1 LKTGSG
7 VSSDTGSDAA
17 VRTDAGTDG
26 FAIVRQALSAEAL
39 AVALQES
46 VDICRGIRG
55 QVKGLPDDRCE
66 LDDDELL
73 GRCLAIHFPHKISS
87 FYHQLLFNPAI
98 IEALNGVIGPDVKC
112 MQSMLF
118 VKSAGKPGQAWHQD
132 EHFIPTRDRSLW
144 GAWVA
149 LDEATIDNGCLWV
162 LPGSHR
168 SGVIWPTKPH
178 GTDDFDGGEEAYGF
192 PDDVRTALPIELQPG
207 DAVIFHG
214 YLLHRSLPNRRTSGF
229 RRAIVNH
236 YMSAQSLL
244 PWDWDGRLTL
254 KNDVRDIVMISGQDP
269 YGYRGTESLTYPYV
283 RFETGLEAPSD

>member
-1 LKTGSG
+1 MGLSAD
-7 VSSDTGSDAA
+7 SDTDAA
-17 VRTDAGTDG
+17 ADG
-26 FAIVRQALSAEAL
+26 FAIVREALSDLEL
-39 AVALQES
+39 DEALQES
-46 VDICRGIRG
+46 VDICRGTRG
-55 QVKGLPDDRCE
+55 QVKGLPDDRDE

-73 GRCLAIHFPHKISS
+73 GRCLAIHFPHKISA
-87 FYHQLLFNPAI
+87 FYHQLLFNRPI
-98 IEALNGVIGPDVKC
+98 IEALNRVIGPDVKC

-149 LDEATIDNGCLWV
+149 LDEATIENGCLWV

-168 SGVIWPTKPH
+168 AGVIWPTRPH
-178 GTDDFDGGEEAYGF
+178 RTTDFDGGEEAYGF
-192 PDDVRTALPIELQPG
+192 PDDAASAVPVELRPG
-207 DAVIFHG
+207 DALIFHG
-214 YLLHRSLPNRRTSGF
+214 YLLHRSLPNRRNSGF

-254 KNDVRDIVMISGQDP
+254 KNDVRDIVMVSGHDP
-269 YGYRGTESLTYPYV
+269 YGYKGNEHLTYPYV
-283 RFETGLEAPSD
+283 RFETGLEPPSG